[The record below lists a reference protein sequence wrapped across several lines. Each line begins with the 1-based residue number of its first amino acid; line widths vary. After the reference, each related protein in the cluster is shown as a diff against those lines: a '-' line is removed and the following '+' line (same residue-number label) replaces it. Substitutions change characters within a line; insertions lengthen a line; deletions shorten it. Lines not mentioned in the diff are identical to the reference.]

1 MGMKKKAKSKIEAVQ
16 ICPKCG
22 SPNIET
28 DFSNAA
34 AVSYGVL
41 QTKKCNNCG
50 QTGQFFPKVAISKL
64 KKPKKASEI
73 KDIQRLDISV
83 SYGIIGLMKII
94 GIFMV
99 VGGLGLL
106 FITETYLGIY
116 SIILGLLVSLYGF
129 LYKNHKKKTSMKILM
144 IIILLYAVFGPILI

>member
-1 MGMKKKAKSKIEAVQ
+1 
-16 ICPKCG
+16 
-22 SPNIET
+22 
-28 DFSNAA
+28 
-34 AVSYGVL
+34 
-41 QTKKCNNCG
+41 
-50 QTGQFFPKVAISKL
+50 
-64 KKPKKASEI
+64 
-73 KDIQRLDISV
+73 
-83 SYGIIGLMKII
+83 MKII